1 MKQYYLIG
9 EVSKLFDIPKQTL
22 RYYEQEGI
30 LKSNKHT
37 DNGYRLYN
45 IEDIIMLSDVITY
58 RDVGVPIKEIRNM
71 FNTMD
76 LENVIDT
83 ISSSEKRIK
92 EKIAYYKKMEER
104 INKRKSMSIEAK
116 ANLGIYKI
124 VNSTDLKYFSI
135 TDYIDAMTLKKYLSD
150 NYSYIV
156 YLNQG
161 LLELNKDIEDVTYG
175 ISIEDEE
182 ELKYFNSEVVVVNK
196 NDEYVNTVI
205 KVKNHTIENKD
216 LLNIK
221 GWLQHKGKKIN
232 GDLIGR
238 YLTSSYGDSITDYY
252 KIWIPISNV

>member
-1 MKQYYLIG
+1 
-9 EVSKLFDIPKQTL
+9 
-22 RYYEQEGI
+22 
-30 LKSNKHT
+30 
-37 DNGYRLYN
+37 
-45 IEDIIMLSDVITY
+45 
-58 RDVGVPIKEIRNM
+58 
-71 FNTMD
+71 
-76 LENVIDT
+76 
-83 ISSSEKRIK
+83 
-92 EKIAYYKKMEER
+92 
-104 INKRKSMSIEAK
+104 
-116 ANLGIYKI
+116 
-124 VNSTDLKYFSI
+124 
-135 TDYIDAMTLKKYLSD
+135 MTLKKYLSD